1 MLRPGLFG
9 RPCRGMRAQPVKGG
23 PSAAETGRMRLE
35 VKSGRWSRVS
45 CGSVQRSIGEL
56 PGILEKF
63 LSMVFFMVLPFSRK
77 ISY

>member
-9 RPCRGMRAQPVKGG
+9 RPCRGIRAQPVKGD
-23 PSAAETGRMRLE
+23 PSAAE
-35 VKSGRWSRVS
+35 K
-45 CGSVQRSIGEL
+45 RSIGQL